1 MGELQLL
8 QFPESSEQKSIVATY
23 QEMFNPDNR
32 EISLRTFLSDMKDIG
47 YSDSEIYEVA
57 KVEFPKWRDA
67 NAYVPIAR
75 LVGSSETL
83 PRTLSINVEWV
94 PQARRGSL
102 LYCTK
107 VWARFQDLKKAA
119 VLSPQSFLPASFLTL
134 TSDSHNGMEWNLKDI
149 EKSWNTFMTL
159 VRKRYCGRRIHFM
172 KVVELTKKG
181 HAHIH
186 AILFKVPY
194 ISKEWISKTW
204 ERLHFASIVDIVA
217 IRNLPDTIDYL
228 IKHQQKV
235 LDDTDQQAYFWMH
248 RKRCWTVS
256 KGLFDLVYT
265 IVDLIEGYLIQT
277 ETEVICSIRLSAVVL
292 EQSKDPPESET
303 IYLTTEEMTILSQI
317 TDKELLE
324 LEVSRVIARAWDIPL
339 EWVNRKYEVVSHE

>member
-1 MGELQLL
+1 MGEVQLL

-23 QEMFNPDNR
+23 QEMFDPDNR
-32 EISLRTFLSDMKDIG
+32 EVSLRSFLSDMKDIG

-75 LVGSSETL
+75 LLTSNSGF
-83 PRTLSINVEWV
+83 PRTQSIEIEYV
-94 PQARRGSL
+94 PQSRRGSL

-119 VLSPQSFLPASFLTL
+119 ILSPQSFTPASFLTL
-134 TSDSHNGMEWNLKDI
+134 TSDSHNGMKWNLQNI
-149 EKSWNTFMTL
+149 EKAWNKLMTL
-159 VRKRYCGRRIHFM
+159 MRKRYGRRIHFM

-186 AILFKVPY
+186 AILFCVPY
-194 ISKEWISKTW
+194 IEKSWLSKTW
-204 ERLHFASIVDIVA
+204 SRLHNAPIVDIVA
-217 IRNLPDTIDYL
+217 VRNLPDTIDYL

-292 EQSKDPPESET
+292 EQAKDPPESET